1 MLTSIIGLI
10 ISIIAFIGYLLLIS
24 EKEEWLTEYQT
35 LIVWV
40 IAMFVVYFSYSLVI
54 DIWECLT

>member
-1 MLTSIIGLI
+1 MTTSLIGLI
-10 ISIIAFIGYLLLIS
+10 ISIIVFIGYLLLIS
-24 EKEEWLTEYQT
+24 EKEEWMTEYQT

-54 DIWECLT
+54 DIWECLL

>member
-1 MLTSIIGLI
+1 MLTSLIGLI
-10 ISIIAFIGYLLLIS
+10 ISLIAFIGYLLLIS